1 MATNGEKPD
10 LSIKPDEIDW
20 RIGSTYEKDNQRW
33 AMLLGY
39 IDSRLAMEK
48 LDLLDPNWSSRME
61 PIMLGSE
68 AGVRC
73 SLTVNGVTREDVGT
87 ASNTE
92 PLKGAFSD
100 ALKRAA
106 VHHGIGR
113 ELYDLPSIGVKVEVR
128 AGGKTG
134 RPLAFPEWRNGRWTV
149 NSDLGWVRY
158 EHAPKPEKPVTVHVT
173 RDKPVEAARVVSE
186 APSPSEEVTIDAV
199 LAATGGEL
207 VETVE
212 VGPSSVPNV
221 ERGGRTAGAN
231 DAQVAE
237 VRRLLGELNWGA
249 KAGLGYALNTLEIE
263 GDVPDDGRIARSQ
276 FSSLLDGLGSTSIGL
291 LIQKLSNEVELGISA
306 RPVTVTP

>member
-33 AMLLGY
+33 GMLLGY

-48 LDLLDPNWSSRME
+48 LDLLDPKWSSRME
-61 PIMLGSE
+61 PVSLG
-68 AGVRC
+68 ADFGVKC

-87 ASNTE
+87 ASQTE
-92 PLKGAFSD
+92 PVKGAFSD

-113 ELYDLPSIGVKVEVR
+113 ELYDLPSIGVKVQVR

-134 RPLAFPEWRNGRWTV
+134 KPLTIPEWRNGRWWV
-149 NSDLGWVRY
+149 NPDLGWVRY
-158 EHAPKPEKPVTVHVT
+158 EREPVSPQ
-173 RDKPVEAARVVSE
+173 R
-186 APSPSEEVTIDAV
+186 PSPEPVVHITADAV
-199 LAATGGEL
+199 TAAPPTIEQVLAQTGGTLEP
-207 VETVE
+207 ETVE

-237 VRRLLGELNWGA
+237 VRRLLGQLNWGS

-263 GDVPDDGRIARSQ
+263 GEVPDDGRVARSQ
-276 FSSLLDGLGSTSIGL
+276 FSSLLDSLGSTSIGL
-291 LIQKLSNEVELGISA
+291 LIQKLSNEVELDAPFGSQK
-306 RPVTVTP
+306 PVTVTP